1 MNSWFWPVL
10 FHSFR
15 MGSNSESTPLL
26 GHNDHIDTHTDIES
40 HSSQTSL
47 VDTRLNLA
55 IKVLIVIVSLLSLAD
70 LGLLI
75 ASYILIET
83 GPFYWIWGVEE
94 LLRHQG
100 ICVSRFRLC
109 SPSLIALFRFTSQA
123 LCLYYPLVVCNPYL
137 QCTNDLPTDP
147 NNYQHSYKHH
157 DIDFDYCLFAPD
169 IRKYPARLSVLP
181 TLHPFNRR
189 MCSGK
194 GSY

>member
-1 MNSWFWPVL
+1 
-10 FHSFR
+10 

-83 GPFYWIWGVEE
+83 D
-94 LLRHQG
+94 H
-100 ICVSRFRLC
+100 
-109 SPSLIALFRFTSQA
+109 FTGYGASKNFSDTR
-123 LCLYYPLVVCNPYL
+123 V
-137 QCTNDLPTDP
+137 
-147 NNYQHSYKHH
+147 
-157 DIDFDYCLFAPD
+157 FA
-169 IRKYPARLSVLP
+169 
-181 TLHPFNRR
+181 
-189 MCSGK
+189 
-194 GSY
+194 